1 MKMKTIGIGVLA
13 LIIAGCADPQV
24 APEIRQYSSS
34 EFTVVTIAEGLHFP
48 WSVAVLPDGSY
59 LVTEKTGGLKHISVD
74 GSAQDIT
81 GLPEDI
87 HVDQQGGLL
96 EIALAPDFETSRTV
110 YLSYAAGDKKANR
123 TALYKARFDGDT
135 LVGGEQIFKANPTK
149 DTGSHFGGR
158 IAFMPDG
165 SLILSLGEGFAYRE
179 AAQDKSSH
187 LGKVLRLN
195 ADGSAASGNPFA
207 GDAKAA
213 PEVYSYGHRNV
224 QGLHYDVQ
232 SGMLWAHEHGPKGG
246 DELNILKPGANYGWP
261 LSTTG
266 VDYNGAKITPHKTYP
281 GTENFVKD
289 WVPSIAP
296 SGLTIYRGDMFPEWN
311 GDAFV
316 GGLKSKDLRRID
328 LENGK
333 FVSEESLLTDLNAR
347 IRDVRT
353 APDGALLILT
363 DDAENG
369 KLLRITPKQ

>member
-1 MKMKTIGIGVLA
+1 MKMITIGAGVLA
-13 LIIAGCADPQV
+13 LIIAGCAEPQI
-24 APEIRQYSSS
+24 APVIQEHSSS
-34 EFTVVTIAEGLHFP
+34 EFTVQTIADGLNAP
-48 WSVAVLPDGSY
+48 WSVAALPDGSY
-59 LVTEKTGGLKHISVD
+59 LVTEKTGSLKRISVD
-74 GSAQDIT
+74 GSAQDVT

-87 HVDQQGGLL
+87 YVDQQGGLL
-96 EIALAPDFETSRTV
+96 EIALVPDYGISQTV
-110 YLSYAAGDKKANR
+110 YLSYATGDKKANR
-123 TALYKARFDGDT
+123 TALYKARFNGGA
-135 LVGGEQIFKANPTK
+135 LVGGQQIFMANPAK

-158 IAFMPDG
+158 IAFLPDG

-195 ADGSAASGNPFA
+195 TDGSAASGNPFS

-213 PEVYSYGHRNV
+213 PEVYTYGHRNV
-224 QGLHYDVQ
+224 QGLHYDTQ
-232 SGMLWAHEHGPKGG
+232 SGVLWAHEHGPKGG

-261 LSTTG
+261 LTTTG

-281 GTENFVKD
+281 GTEGFVKD

-316 GGLKSKDLRRID
+316 GGLKSRDVRRID

-333 FVSEESLLTDLNAR
+333 FVGEESLLADLGAR

-369 KLLRITPKQ
+369 KLLRVTPKQ